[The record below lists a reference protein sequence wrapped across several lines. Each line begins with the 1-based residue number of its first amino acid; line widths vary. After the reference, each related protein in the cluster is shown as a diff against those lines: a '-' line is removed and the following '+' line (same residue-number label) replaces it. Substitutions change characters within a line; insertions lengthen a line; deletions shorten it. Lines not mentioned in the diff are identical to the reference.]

1 MIIINNSHKK
11 EEYIL
16 SNTEQEAVVETEVI
30 TEEKEKSL
38 DEINA
43 IREARE
49 AITSEEEAE
58 EIAAQE
64 RIWAEQ
70 EELAKK
76 GTSEE
81 TKISSSTFEKLP
93 DDHIY
98 AKYDEIDQAQLQK
111 DIEDIKKT
119 IGKPVYSD
127 YLHVRKMKNW
137 SRAFTLSGFFMIFVV
152 TALEATQGLEGLY
165 FWGLAIISAVLIG
178 IGNVGHWA
186 NVAHPIMHGGYD
198 KIDNIPL
205 EFKKSGYA
213 RGNRRYLDWLDWIK
227 PEAWEYEHNIMH
239 HYHLGEDEDP
249 DNVERNM
256 QWLIQSKTPMW
267 LRRVFIYIFAA
278 TWKFSY
284 YAPNTMRILENK
296 KRRKNKEHE
305 IKDYNYLPTNELG
318 MKLWKESYLPYG
330 LVRFVG
336 LPLLFLPL
344 GLGAVWTAFIILI
357 MAEAYANLHSFLVIV
372 PNHSAGDIYQFSEPH
387 KSQGEFYL
395 RQIMG
400 SVNYNTGSDWI
411 DFLHGFLNYQVE
423 HHLFPNMPLSY
434 YQTMQ
439 PLVKDVCKKHN
450 IPYRQ
455 ESVFKRM
462 GMTIDLMI
470 GKTKLLRVDG
480 I

>member
-1 MIIINNSHKK
+1 M
-11 EEYIL
+11 
-16 SNTEQEAVVETEVI
+16 SNTEKEAQ
-30 TEEKEKSL
+30 KSI

-49 AITSEEEAE
+49 AIISEEEAE

-70 EELAKK
+70 ERLAKEK
-76 GTSEE
+76 KKSKTPIYS
-81 TKISSSTFEKLP
+81 KDFEKLP
-93 DDHIY
+93 DDHVY
-98 AKYDEIDQAQLQK
+98 AKYEEIDQAQLQK

-119 IGKPVYSD
+119 IGKPTYDD

-137 SRAFTLSGFFMIFVV
+137 SRAFTLSGFFMMFVV
-152 TALEATQGLEGLY
+152 TSLELSIGLEGFM
-165 FWGLAIISAVLIG
+165 FWLLSIVSAVLIG

-198 KIDNIPL
+198 KIPNIPL

-213 RGNRRYLDWLDWIK
+213 RGKRRYIDWLDWIK

-239 HYHLGEDEDP
+239 HYHLGEDDDP

-267 LRRVFIYIFAA
+267 LRRLFVYVFAA
-278 TWKFSY
+278 TWKFTY
-284 YAPNTMRILENK
+284 YAPNTLRILANK
-296 KRRKNKEHE
+296 ERRKKKLPE
-305 IKDYNYLPTNELG
+305 IKDYEMSPFTENGKE
-318 MKLWKESYLPYG
+318 LWKHYYLPYG

-336 LPLLFLPL
+336 MPLLFLPL
-344 GLGAVWTAFIILI
+344 GFNAVVTSFIILI
-357 MAEAYANLHSFLVIV
+357 MSEAYANLHSFLVIV

-439 PLVKDVCKKHN
+439 PLVKEICRKHN
-450 IPYRQ
+450 IEYRQ
-455 ESVFKRM
+455 ESVFKRIN
-462 GMTIDLMI
+462 MTVDLMV
-470 GKTKLLRVDG
+470 GETQLLKVDG
-480 I
+480 V